1 MKKNIVFF
9 LIDGLRSDQFY
20 GNHRTCKTPNID
32 SLIKKGIF
40 CEHAASS
47 ADGTITSL
55 NTIFSSNFQV
65 SNSAKYRKLVLNQNN
80 LVNVLKKNG
89 YHIYGLFPNF
99 TSFNSLRQYFEN
111 EDNSFNWIED
121 NEPPVTL
128 SKGLTERIIRILE
141 STKKQE
147 PYFCYFHIFDL
158 HPLREGKKPIGIEKF
173 DSEEF
178 GSSMYARTVSSID
191 YWLGKIL
198 EKINLEKTLLVI
210 TADHGERIP
219 FEDKGYSNFQPKFES
234 TTKLGKKYLPQSTRK
249 VTGKF
254 FGKVKNTI
262 GKAKSSYSNIKLTPY
277 QKRSRDPYFT
287 LSLCDE
293 MIRVPLLFVGN
304 SIKPKIIRKQIRHVD
319 IFPTICELVQIPLP
333 NTKISGKSLVS
344 VTNESSQEEN
354 PNYLHTMPYQ
364 KPSPLD
370 RIGLRTSKYKYFRAA
385 NNANKNINLYDLKND
400 PQENDN
406 IAKYNIPLIKD
417 MEKII
422 SEMIISG
429 NECIENE
436 ITSKD
441 EEEQIRKELTKL
453 GYM

>member
-1 MKKNIVFF
+1 MYKNIIFF
-9 LIDGLRSDQFY
+9 LIDGLRADQFY

-32 SLIKKGIF
+32 SLIKNGIY
-40 CEHAASS
+40 CEQAVSS
-47 ADGTITSL
+47 TDGTTTSL

-65 SNSAKYRKLVLNQNN
+65 GNSAKYQKLVLNQNN
-80 LVNVLKKNG
+80 LIDVLKKNG
-89 YHIYGLFPNF
+89 YHIYGIFPNF

-111 EDNSFNWIED
+111 ENNSFKWIED
-121 NEPPVTL
+121 NEPPETL
-128 SKGLTERIIRILE
+128 PRGLTERIVRVLE
-141 STKKQE
+141 STEKQE

-158 HPLREGKKPIGIEKF
+158 HPLREGNKPIGIEKF

-178 GSSMYARTVSSID
+178 GSSMYAKTVSSID

-198 EKINLEKTLLVI
+198 KKINLEKTLLVI

-219 FEDKGYSNFQPKFES
+219 FEDKGYSHFQPKFEP
-234 TTKLGKKYLPQSTRK
+234 TIKLGKKYLPQSTHK

-254 FGKVKNTI
+254 FRKVKNTI
-262 GKAKSSYSNIKLTPY
+262 GNAKSSYSNIKLTPY

-304 SIKPKIIRKQIRHVD
+304 SINPKIITEQVRHVD
-319 IFPTICELVQIPLP
+319 IFPTICELVGITLIDI
-333 NTKISGKSLVS
+333 KISGQSLIS
-344 VTNESSQEEN
+344 VTNENSQEEN

-370 RIGLRTSKYKYFRAA
+370 RVGLRTSKYKYFRAA
-385 NNANKNINLYDLKND
+385 NNMKENINLYDLKND
-400 PQENDN
+400 PQENNN
-406 IAKYNIPLIKD
+406 IAKNNLPIIEK
-417 MEKII
+417 MEKLLQDVQNNTL
-422 SEMIISG
+422 ELD
-429 NECIENE
+429 NT
-436 ITSKD
+436 ITK
-441 EEEQIRKELTKL
+441 EEEEKIAKELKKL

>member
-1 MKKNIVFF
+1 MYKNIIFF
-9 LIDGLRSDQFY
+9 LIDGLRADQFY

-32 SLIKKGIF
+32 SLIKNGIY
-40 CEHAASS
+40 CEQAVSS
-47 ADGTITSL
+47 TDGTTTSL

-65 SNSAKYRKLVLNQNN
+65 GNSAKYQKLVLNQNN
-80 LVNVLKKNG
+80 LIDVLKKNG
-89 YHIYGLFPNF
+89 YHIYGIFPNF

-111 EDNSFNWIED
+111 ENNSFKWIED
-121 NEPPVTL
+121 NEPPETL
-128 SKGLTERIIRILE
+128 PRGLTERIVRVLE
-141 STKKQE
+141 STEKQE

-178 GSSMYARTVSSID
+178 GSSMYAKTVSSID

-198 EKINLEKTLLVI
+198 KKINLEKTLLVI

-219 FEDKGYSNFQPKFES
+219 FEDKGYSYFQPKFEP
-234 TTKLGKKYLPQSTRK
+234 TRKLGKKYLPQSTHK

-254 FGKVKNTI
+254 FRKVKNTI
-262 GKAKSSYSNIKLTPY
+262 GNAKSSYPNIKLTPY
-277 QKRSRDPYFT
+277 QKRSRDLYFT

-304 SIKPKIIRKQIRHVD
+304 SIKPKIITEQVRHVD
-319 IFPTICELVQIPLP
+319 IFPTICELVGI
-333 NTKISGKSLVS
+333 TSVDIKISGQSLVS
-344 VTNESSQEEN
+344 VTSENSQEEN

-370 RIGLRTSKYKYFRAA
+370 RVGLRTSKYKYFRAA
-385 NNANKNINLYDLKND
+385 NNMKENINLYDLKND
-400 PQENDN
+400 PQENNN
-406 IAKYNIPLIKD
+406 IAKNNLPIIEK
-417 MEKII
+417 MEKLLQDVQNNTL
-422 SEMIISG
+422 ELD
-429 NECIENE
+429 NT
-436 ITSKD
+436 ITK
-441 EEEQIRKELTKL
+441 EEEEKIAKELKKL

>member
-1 MKKNIVFF
+1 MYPNIIFF
-9 LIDGLRSDQFY
+9 LIDGLRADQFY
-20 GNHRTCKTPNID
+20 GSHRTCKTPNID
-32 SLIKKGIF
+32 SLIKNGIY
-40 CEHAASS
+40 CEQAVSS
-47 ADGTITSL
+47 TDGTTTSL

-65 SNSAKYRKLVLNQNN
+65 GNSAKYQKLVLNQNN
-80 LVNVLKKNG
+80 LIDVLKKNG
-89 YHIYGLFPNF
+89 YHIYGVFPNF

-111 EDNSFNWIED
+111 ENNSFKWIED
-121 NEPPVTL
+121 SEPPETL
-128 SKGLTERIIRILE
+128 PRGLTERIVRVLE
-141 STKKQE
+141 STEKQE

-178 GSSMYARTVSSID
+178 GSSMYAKTVSSID

-198 EKINLEKTLLVI
+198 KKINLEKTLLVI

-219 FEDKGYSNFQPKFES
+219 FEDKGYSYFQPKFES
-234 TTKLGKKYLPQSTRK
+234 TIKLGKKYLPQSTHK

-254 FGKVKNTI
+254 FRKVKNTI
-262 GKAKSSYSNIKLTPY
+262 GNAKSSYSNIKLTPY

-304 SIKPKIIRKQIRHVD
+304 SIKPKIITEQVRHVD
-319 IFPTICELVQIPLP
+319 IFPTICELVDI
-333 NTKISGKSLVS
+333 TSIDIKISGQSLVS
-344 VTNESSQEEN
+344 VTNENSQEEN

-370 RIGLRTSKYKYFRAA
+370 RVGLRTSTYKYFRAA
-385 NNANKNINLYDLKND
+385 NNMKENINLYDLKND
-400 PQENDN
+400 PQENNN
-406 IAKYNIPLIKD
+406 IAKNNLPIIEK
-417 MEKII
+417 MEKLLQDVQNNTL
-422 SEMIISG
+422 ELD
-429 NECIENE
+429 NT
-436 ITSKD
+436 ITK
-441 EEEQIRKELTKL
+441 EEEEKIAKELKKL

>member
-1 MKKNIVFF
+1 MHKNIIFF
-9 LIDGLRSDQFY
+9 LIDGLRADQFY

-32 SLIKKGIF
+32 SLIKNGIY
-40 CEHAASS
+40 CEQAVSS
-47 ADGTITSL
+47 TDGTTTSL

-65 SNSAKYRKLVLNQNN
+65 GDSAKYQKLVLNQNN
-80 LVNVLKKNG
+80 LIDVLKKNG
-89 YHIYGLFPNF
+89 YHIYGIFPNF

-111 EDNSFNWIED
+111 ENNSFKWIED
-121 NEPPVTL
+121 NEPPEIL
-128 SKGLTERIIRILE
+128 PRGLTERIVRVLE
-141 STKKQE
+141 STEKQE

-178 GSSMYARTVSSID
+178 GTSMYAKTVSSID

-198 EKINLEKTLLVI
+198 KKINLEKTLLVI

-219 FEDKGYSNFQPKFES
+219 FEDKGYSYFQPKFEP
-234 TTKLGKKYLPQSTRK
+234 TRKLGKKYLPQSTHK

-254 FGKVKNTI
+254 FRKVKNTI
-262 GKAKSSYSNIKLTPY
+262 GNAKSSYSNIKLTPY
-277 QKRSRDPYFT
+277 QKRSRDLYFT

-304 SIKPKIIRKQIRHVD
+304 SIKPKIITEQVRHVD
-319 IFPTICELVQIPLP
+319 IFPTICELVGI
-333 NTKISGKSLVS
+333 TSVDIKISGQSLVS
-344 VTNESSQEEN
+344 VTSENSQEEN

-370 RIGLRTSKYKYFRAA
+370 RVGLRTSKYKYFRAA
-385 NNANKNINLYDLKND
+385 NNMKENINLYDLKND
-400 PQENDN
+400 PQENNN
-406 IAKYNIPLIKD
+406 IAKNNLPIIEK
-417 MEKII
+417 MEKLLQDVQNNTL
-422 SEMIISG
+422 ELH
-429 NECIENE
+429 NT
-436 ITSKD
+436 ITK
-441 EEEQIRKELTKL
+441 EEEEKIAKELKKL

>member
-1 MKKNIVFF
+1 MYKNIIFF
-9 LIDGLRSDQFY
+9 LIDGLRADQFY

-32 SLIKKGIF
+32 SLIKNGIY
-40 CEHAASS
+40 CEQAVSS
-47 ADGTITSL
+47 TDGTTTSL

-65 SNSAKYRKLVLNQNN
+65 GDSAKYQKLVLNQNN
-80 LVNVLKKNG
+80 LIDVLKKNG
-89 YHIYGLFPNF
+89 YHIYGIFPNF

-111 EDNSFNWIED
+111 ENNSFKWIED
-121 NEPPVTL
+121 NEPPETL
-128 SKGLTERIIRILE
+128 PRGLTERIVRVLE
-141 STKKQE
+141 STEKQE

-178 GSSMYARTVSSID
+178 GSSMYAKTVSSID

-198 EKINLEKTLLVI
+198 KKINLEKTLLVI

-219 FEDKGYSNFQPKFES
+219 FEDKGYSHFQPKFEP
-234 TTKLGKKYLPQSTRK
+234 TIKLGKKYLPQSTHK

-254 FGKVKNTI
+254 FRKVKNTI
-262 GKAKSSYSNIKLTPY
+262 GNAKSSYSNIKLTPY

-304 SIKPKIIRKQIRHVD
+304 SINPKIITEQVRHVD
-319 IFPTICELVQIPLP
+319 IFPTICELVGITLIDI
-333 NTKISGKSLVS
+333 KISGQSLIS
-344 VTNESSQEEN
+344 VTNENSQEEN

-370 RIGLRTSKYKYFRAA
+370 RVGLRTSKYKYFRAA
-385 NNANKNINLYDLKND
+385 NNMKENINLYDLKND
-400 PQENDN
+400 PQENNN
-406 IAKYNIPLIKD
+406 IAKNNLPIIEK
-417 MEKII
+417 MEKLLQDVQNNTL
-422 SEMIISG
+422 ELD
-429 NECIENE
+429 NT
-436 ITSKD
+436 ITK
-441 EEEQIRKELTKL
+441 EEEEKIAKELKKL

>member
-1 MKKNIVFF
+1 MHKNIIFF
-9 LIDGLRSDQFY
+9 LIDGLRADQFY

-32 SLIKKGIF
+32 SLIKNGIY
-40 CEHAASS
+40 CEQAVSS
-47 ADGTITSL
+47 TDGTTTSL

-65 SNSAKYRKLVLNQNN
+65 GNSAKYQKLVLNQNN
-80 LVNVLKKNG
+80 LIDVLKKNG
-89 YHIYGLFPNF
+89 YHIYGIFPNF

-111 EDNSFNWIED
+111 ENNSFKWIED
-121 NEPPVTL
+121 NEPPETL
-128 SKGLTERIIRILE
+128 PRGLTERIVRVLE
-141 STKKQE
+141 STEKQE

-178 GSSMYARTVSSID
+178 GSSMYAKTVSSID

-198 EKINLEKTLLVI
+198 KKINLEKTLLVI

-219 FEDKGYSNFQPKFES
+219 FEDKGYSYFQPKFEP
-234 TTKLGKKYLPQSTRK
+234 TRKLGKKYLPQSTHK

-254 FGKVKNTI
+254 FRKVKNTI
-262 GKAKSSYSNIKLTPY
+262 GNAKSSYPNIKLTPY
-277 QKRSRDPYFT
+277 QKRSRDLYFT

-304 SIKPKIIRKQIRHVD
+304 SIKPKIITEQVRHVD
-319 IFPTICELVQIPLP
+319 IFPTICELVGI
-333 NTKISGKSLVS
+333 TSVDIKISGQSLVS
-344 VTNESSQEEN
+344 VTSENSQEEN

-370 RIGLRTSKYKYFRAA
+370 RVGLRTSKYKYFRAA
-385 NNANKNINLYDLKND
+385 NNMKENINLYDLKND
-400 PQENDN
+400 PQENNN
-406 IAKYNIPLIKD
+406 IAKNNLPIIEK
-417 MEKII
+417 MEKLLQDVQNNTL
-422 SEMIISG
+422 ELD
-429 NECIENE
+429 NT
-436 ITSKD
+436 ITK
-441 EEEQIRKELTKL
+441 EEEEKIAKELKKL